1 MPNYLDLLARNAWK
15 LVESG
20 YYNNHISLDSVR
32 GGSNSLREAVLGC
45 SGNAIIAELKFA
57 SPSYGVIREAGDI
70 YGLVKSLVDA
80 GAVGLSVLTEP
91 HFFKGSI
98 KLIPVI
104 RLFYDGPIL
113 MKDFVV
119 SLLQVDAA
127 YMAGA
132 DAVLLIKSLFDMG
145 YCETGL
151 DEAIEYIHG
160 FGLEVLLEVH
170 SRTEFTEALATDADL
185 IGINNRNLETLDVD
199 IRTTLNIL
207 SGFEGWGDRVV
218 ISESGIT
225 CSGDIK
231 LLQGSGVRGF
241 LVGTALMASRDPA
254 SKLKELVEA

>member
-20 YYNNHISLDSVR
+20 YYSNHIAPDSVR
-32 GGSNSLREAVLGC
+32 GCFNSLREAVLGC

-57 SPSYGVIREAGDI
+57 SPSQGVIRRVGDL
-70 YGLVKSLVDA
+70 YGLVRSLVDA

-91 HFFKGSI
+91 RYFKGSI
-98 KLIPVI
+98 KLIPMI

-119 SLLQVDAA
+119 SLVQVDAA

-151 DEAIEYIHG
+151 DEAIEYIHEL
-160 FGLEVLLEVH
+160 GLEALLEVH
-170 SRTEFTEALATDADL
+170 GRTEFTEALATDADL
-185 IGINNRNLETLDVD
+185 IGINNRDLETLEVD

-207 SGFEGWGDRVV
+207 NGFDGLGDKVV

-225 CSGDIK
+225 CAGDIK
-231 LLQGSGVRGF
+231 LLRGSGVRGF

-254 SKLKELVEA
+254 SKLRELVEA